1 MWFSPFKRLQVLN
14 KERERLIQCKFIL
27 ENTISESFFSKI
39 QKEIRLNKNLKQDIR
54 LLDKVY
60 KQHLWFSSLFSFSIN
75 LDTKKLSTSDENDED
90 FLSKIWLFFYTP
102 SNKNISDDYIYLFAL
117 WYRDMNLFS
126 YKINTTRESNTL
138 LNGLAIKKDEKIKSL
153 LDVFSKIGLDANSK
167 INISENIQSSDNKY
181 INIYKDNIEINLS
194 NIDWIPFV
202 WLFNENEQQDWNM
215 IFKNDYI
222 DKSITLKEYIN
233 TFCINDSVN
242 NQKYHYNTTQKEH
255 LFVDKMEA
263 VVNYSWTYLYNLM
276 MLKNKRYMTF
286 VDNFVK
292 NKVFFTIDFE
302 KYNINIEKIIKIII
316 QKWCYTIYFIDEL
329 YKEQN
334 NKKIFI
340 KCLKIN
346 TSTFEDKQIEVFD
359 TKKPYKKNDY
369 SLNLEKNII
378 IDYHSDSLLSKNEFW
393 KKIYQDIYQTKLIKI
408 ANQALSLYENMI
420 NNQFPYWIHIFRI
433 IDNIFLSSKP
443 LIFFLY
449 QWKDTHNSQLAIT
462 LNKGFHSWFCSNNQ
476 FNIETLSWCL
486 NHSYK
491 DIWNFDQYPVSLYI
505 LWYKNQK
512 TYNHESIFPLFTQ
525 IQIEKDNYYWLLNMK
540 GKNTFLQK
548 ILK

>member
-1 MWFSPFKRLQVLN
+1 MWFSPFKRLQVIN

-27 ENTISESFFSKI
+27 ENTLSESFFSKI
-39 QKEIRLNKNLKQDIR
+39 QKEISSNKNLKQDIK

-60 KQHLWFSSLFSFSIN
+60 KEHLWFSSLFSFSIN

-102 SNKNISDDYIYLFAL
+102 SNENISDDYIYLFAL

-126 YKINTTRESNTL
+126 YKINTTRENNAL

-167 INISENIQSSDNKY
+167 FNISKNIQSSNNKY
-181 INIYKDNIEINLS
+181 INIYKDNIKINLS

-202 WLFNENEQQDWNM
+202 WLFNENEEQNWNM

-222 DKSITLKEYIN
+222 DKPITLKEYIN
-233 TFCINDSVN
+233 TFCTNDSVN
-242 NQKYHYNTTQKEH
+242 NQNYHYNATQKEN

-292 NKVFFTIDFE
+292 NKVFITIDFE

-316 QKWCYTIYFIDEL
+316 QKWCYNIYFIDEL

-378 IDYHSDSLLSKNEFW
+378 IDYYSDSLLSKNEFW
-393 KKIYQDIYQTKLIKI
+393 KKIYQDIYQTKLLKI
-408 ANQALSLYENMI
+408 ANQALSLYENMN
-420 NNQFPYWIHIFRI
+420 NNQFPYWIHIFHI

-476 FNIETLSWCL
+476 FNIETLSWHL
-486 NHSYK
+486 NLSYK

-512 TYNHESIFPLFTQ
+512 TYNHKSIFPLFTQ
-525 IQIEKDNYYWLLNMK
+525 TQIEKDNYYWLLNMK